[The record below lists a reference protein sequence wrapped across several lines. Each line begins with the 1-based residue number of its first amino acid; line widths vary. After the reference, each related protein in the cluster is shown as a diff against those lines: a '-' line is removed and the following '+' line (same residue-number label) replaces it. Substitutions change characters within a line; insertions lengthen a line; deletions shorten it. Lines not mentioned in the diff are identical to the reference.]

1 MFPKSRIAEVRV
13 TPILIADP
21 PLLNLQGVHQPY
33 TPRTIV
39 EVVTESGAV
48 GLGETYGD
56 PDYLRL
62 AQAFGPQLVGGDLSV
77 NLLGERVAECAQRVG
92 AERIDNTVQAE
103 GLRGSRTLA
112 KIASSV
118 ASAFEVASYDALG
131 RELGMPVHALLGGK
145 VRESVEYSAY
155 LFYRWAEHPEPDEPR
170 DDWGAALD
178 PAGIV
183 AQARRMADDYGFSS
197 FKLKGG
203 VYEPAQEV
211 AAVKALRE
219 AFPGHP
225 LRLDPNGAW
234 SVATS
239 LEVAA
244 RLEGIAE
251 YLEDPTTGTA
261 NMAEVARGT
270 SLPLATNMC
279 VTAFD
284 EIPEAFRLDAV
295 QVVLSDHHYWGGLR
309 ATQDLAGICR
319 TYGVGVSMHSNTHLG
334 ISLAAMTQVA
344 STVPGL
350 RYACDTHRPWQT
362 EDVITEPHK
371 FSSGAVR
378 VSDEPGLGVELDR
391 ASLATLHERWL
402 EFEDVSPSGLDLHR
416 RDDAAAM
423 RRVHPEWAAPQ
434 FPRW

>member
-1 MFPKSRIAEVRV
+1 
-13 TPILIADP
+13 
-21 PLLNLQGVHQPY
+21 
-33 TPRTIV
+33 
-39 EVVTESGAV
+39 
-48 GLGETYGD
+48 
-56 PDYLRL
+56 L
-62 AQAFGPQLVGGDLSV
+62 AQAFGPELVGTELAV
-77 NLLGERVAECAQRVG
+77 NWLGSRVAACAERVG

-112 KIASSV
+112 KIAASV

-131 RELGMPVHALLGGK
+131 HELGVPVHALLGGK
-145 VRESVEYSAY
+145 IRDAVEYSAY
-155 LFYRWAEHPEPDEPR
+155 LFYRWAEHPGPDEPR
-170 DDWGAALD
+170 DGWGAALD
-178 PAGIV
+178 PSGVV
-183 AQARRMADDYGFSS
+183 AQAKRMADDYGFTS

-203 VYEPAQEV
+203 VFDPGEEV
-211 AAVKALRE
+211 AAIHALRE
-219 AFPGHP
+219 EFPEQP

-234 SVATS
+234 SVETS
-239 LEVAA
+239 LKVAGE
-244 RLEGIAE
+244 LEGVAE

-261 NMAEVARGT
+261 NMAEVARHT

-309 ATQDLAGICR
+309 ATQDLAAICR
-319 TYGVGVSMHSNTHLG
+319 TYGVGLSMHSNTHLG
-334 ISLAAMTQVA
+334 ISLAAMTHVA

-362 EDVITEPHK
+362 EDVITEPHR
-371 FSSGAVR
+371 FSSGAVK
-378 VSDEPGLGVELDR
+378 VSDSPGLGIELDR
-391 ASLATLHERWL
+391 DALATLHRRWL
-402 EFEDVSPSGLDLHR
+402 ACGESGLESTSHPQFDFRR

-423 RRVHPEWAAPQ
+423 RRVHPDWATPR